1 MEKKKISIKTNVRF
15 NELQQ
20 YKKKFVKGEVEEVHF
35 QMYIDNINFPAT
47 LKYGLVPARLK
58 YDRKNKFKI
67 YLDGTTND
75 IKKKK
80 AILDLQDLAP
90 SKPLLMMEMLYAKDK
105 EEVIMLDN
113 GDIEYHFTFLQY

>member
-1 MEKKKISIKTNVRF
+1 MKKNINITTNMKF
-15 NELQQ
+15 NLLQH
-20 YKKKFVKGEVEEVHF
+20 YKKRFIKGEVEEVHF

-67 YLDGTTND
+67 YLDGKTND

-90 SKPLLMMEMLYAKDK
+90 SRPILMMEMLYAKDK

>member
-1 MEKKKISIKTNVRF
+1 MKKKNINIATNMKF
-15 NELQQ
+15 NLLQH
-20 YKKKFVKGEVEEVHF
+20 YKKRFEKGEVEEVHF

-67 YLDGTTND
+67 YLDGKTND

-90 SKPLLMMEMLYAKDK
+90 SRPILMMEMLYAKEN

>member
-1 MEKKKISIKTNVRF
+1 MKKKSVNITTNMKF

-20 YKKKFVKGEVEEVHF
+20 YKKRFIKGEVEEAHF

-75 IKKKK
+75 PKKKK
-80 AILDLQDLAP
+80 AILELHDLLP
-90 SKPLLMMEMLYAKDK
+90 SRPILMMEILFAKEK
-105 EEVIMLDN
+105 EEVFMLDN

>member
-1 MEKKKISIKTNVRF
+1 MKKKNISIKTNVRF

-20 YKKKFVKGEVEEVHF
+20 YKKRFQKNEIQGLQF
-35 QMYIDNINFPAT
+35 QMYIDNINFLAT
-47 LKYGLVPARLK
+47 LKYGLVPTRLK

-67 YLDGTTND
+67 YLDGTTNNVKN
-75 IKKKK
+75 KKT
-80 AILDLQDLAP
+80 ILDLHDFPP
-90 SKPLLMMEMLYAKDK
+90 SKPILMMEMLYAKDK